1 MTTQAQPNFVQPRW
15 QFWIDRGGTFTDI
28 VARRPD
34 GALAT
39 HKLLSENPGH
49 YTDAALAGIRDLLG
63 VTRDAPIPAERI
75 AAVKM
80 GTTIATN
87 ALLERKGE
95 PTALFITRGF
105 RDALR
110 IAYQNRPRIF
120 DRHIVLPELLYGA
133 VHEIDER
140 IGARGEVL
148 TPLDMDQARREIEAA
163 YNAGYRSTAILCMH
177 GYRYPQHERAL
188 AALAREC
195 GFTQVSVSHEV
206 SPLMKLVSRGDTTV
220 ADAYLSP
227 VLRRYVER
235 ITRELPGVKVMFMQ
249 SSGGLT
255 DARRFQGKD
264 SVLSGPAGGVVGMV
278 RTAQGAGFDRI
289 IGFDMGG
296 TSTDVSHYAGEY
308 ERAFDTLVAGVR
320 MRAPMMSI
328 HTVAA
333 GGGSILH
340 FDGARMRVGPDSAG
354 AQPGPACYGRGGP
367 LTVTDCNVLLGRI
380 QPAYFPAV
388 FGAHGDAPL
397 DAAVTHVKFA
407 SLHSEI
413 VNKNNNLQS
422 IEAIAEGFLRIAVDN
437 MSNAIKKISVARGYD
452 VTRYTLA
459 CFGGAAGQ
467 HACLVADA
475 LAMPRIYIHP
485 YAGVLSAYGI
495 GLADITAMREQAV
508 EARLDAV
515 LLPRLTATLDT
526 LADAA
531 RTEVLAQ
538 EVTGEHINVMRR
550 AQIKYEGTDT
560 TLTVK
565 FGAIDEMTRGFERA
579 YRERYSFLMPERAL
593 VVESVAVEA
602 IGNATAE
609 PTFSRLHHGTVATP
623 HPTPTHEPPRR
634 AGSMTLPSPTGRRAG
649 DEERD
654 AMFMVAIRDARAV
667 ASLPAEAGRGS
678 LTSGHAATTAE
689 PPDAITRVR
698 VYCNGAYHDAPLYR
712 RENLHPGHLVKG
724 PAIIA
729 EANAT
734 TVIEPDWQAE
744 VTRDDHLVLTRA
756 ESYAARPART
766 AIGTRVDPVMLEIFN
781 NLFMAIAEQMGVT
794 LANTA
799 YSVNIKE
806 RLDFSCALF
815 NAEGELI
822 ANAPHM
828 PVHLGSMG
836 ESVRAVIHDNAGRM
850 RAGDVFMLNDPY
862 RGGTHLPDITVIT
875 PVFDAGHEN
884 EGKTLLFYVGSRGHH
899 ADIGGITPGSMPP
912 ASRHIYEE
920 GVLITNFLLV
930 EGGTLREA
938 ETRALLAGA
947 RYPSRNIEQN
957 LADLRAMIAANQK
970 GVAEILRMADEFGL
984 NVVHD
989 YMRHVQDNAEECV
1002 RRVIGALK
1010 DGEFSYEMDDGAVIR
1025 VKITID
1031 HNARSGVINFTGTSK
1046 QRNSNFNAPSAVTM
1060 AAVLYV
1066 FRSLVDDDIP
1076 LNAGC
1081 LKPLKVIIPEGC
1093 MLNPRYPAAVVAGN
1107 VETSQCVTDA
1117 LYGALGEN
1125 GGMGA
1130 SQGTM
1135 NNFTFGNERH
1145 QYYETISGGSG
1156 AGPGFDGTSVVQ
1168 THMTNSRLT
1177 DPEVLEWRFPVLLE
1191 SFAIRGGSGGAGKHR
1206 GGDGAIRRV
1215 KFLEAMTAAILSSHR
1230 RVPPYGMA
1238 GGAPGA
1244 VGRNHVKRAN
1254 GETFELGGCAQADMQ
1269 AGDIFVIETPGGGG
1283 YGKA

>member
-1 MTTQAQPNFVQPRW
+1 MNTQAQPARW

-34 GALAT
+34 GALVT

-49 YTDAALAGIRDLLG
+49 YEDAALAGMRDLLG
-63 VTRDAPIPAERI
+63 VAREAPIPAKRV
-75 AAVKM
+75 AVVKM

-133 VHEIDER
+133 AHEIDER

-148 TPLDMDQARREIEAA
+148 TPLDLAQARREVEAT
-163 YNAGYRSTAILCMH
+163 YKSGFRSAAVVCMH

-188 AALAREC
+188 AELAREC

-249 SSGGLT
+249 SNGGLT
-255 DARRFQGKD
+255 DARRFHGKD
-264 SVLSGPAGGVVGMV
+264 SVLSGPAGGVVGAV
-278 RTAQGAGFDRI
+278 RSAEGAGFNRI

-296 TSTDVSHYAGEY
+296 TSTDVSHYAGED

-380 QPAYFPAV
+380 QPAFFPAV
-388 FGAHGDAPL
+388 FGAGGDAPL
-397 DAAVTHVKFA
+397 DAAATREKFVF
-407 SLHSEI
+407 LHSKI
-413 VNKNNNLQS
+413 VNKNNNLQT
-422 IEAIAEGFLRIAVDN
+422 IEEIAEGFLRIAVDN
-437 MSNAIKKISVARGYD
+437 MANAIKKISVARGYD

-485 YAGVLSAYGI
+485 YAGVLSAYGM

-508 EARLDAV
+508 EARLEAR
-515 LLPRLTATLDT
+515 LLPRLISTLDT

-531 RTEVLAQ
+531 RAEVLAQ
-538 EVTGEHINVMRR
+538 DVAGAQISMARR
-550 AQIKYEGTDT
+550 VQIKYEGTDT
-560 TLTVK
+560 TLTVN
-565 FGAIDEMTRGFERA
+565 FGSVDEMTRAFEQA
-579 YRERYSFLMPERAL
+579 YRGRYSFLMPERAL
-593 VVESVAVEA
+593 VVESVVVET
-602 IGNATAE
+602 IGNATVESAIN
-609 PTFSRLHHGTVATP
+609 PLHQGFVVAP
-623 HPTPTHEPPRR
+623 HPNPAPRLL
-634 AGSMTLPSPTGRRAG
+634 AQA
-649 DEERD
+649 
-654 AMFMVAIRDARAV
+654 
-667 ASLPAEAGRGS
+667 LPAEAGRGR
-678 LTSGHAATTAE
+678 LAAGHAKFTDEAAKADTH
-689 PPDAITRVR
+689 VR
-698 VYCNGAYHDAPLYR
+698 VYSNGADHNAPLYR
-712 RENLHPGHLVKG
+712 REHLRPGHVVSG

-734 TVIEPDWQAE
+734 TVIEPDWQAK

-756 ESYAARPART
+756 KPRPART
-766 AIGTRVDPVMLEIFN
+766 AVGTRVDPVMLEIFN

-836 ESVRAVIHDNAGRM
+836 ESVRSVIRDNSGRM

-875 PVFDAGHEN
+875 PVFDAAGTHV
-884 EGKTLLFYVGSRGHH
+884 LFYVGSRGHH

-912 ASRHIYEE
+912 ASRHIDEE

-970 GVAEILRMADEFGL
+970 GVTEILRMVDEFGL

-1010 DGEFSYEMDDGAVIR
+1010 DGEFSYEMDDGAVIHLE
-1025 VKITID
+1025 ITID
-1031 HNARSGVINFTGTSK
+1031 HTARSGVIDFTGTSA
-1046 QRNSNFNAPSAVTM
+1046 QRDSNFNAPSAVTM

-1081 LKPLKVIIPEGC
+1081 LKPLRVIIPEGC

-1117 LYGALGEN
+1117 LYGALGA
-1125 GGMGA
+1125 MGA

-1191 SFAIRGGSGGAGKHR
+1191 SFEIRQGSGGKGKTN
-1206 GGDGAIRRV
+1206 GGNGATRRV
-1215 KFLEAMTAAILSSHR
+1215 RFLEAMTAAILSGHR

-1238 GGAPGA
+1238 GGKPGQP
-1244 VGRNHVKRAN
+1244 GRNYVVRAN
-1254 GETFELGGCAQADMQ
+1254 GATDELGGCDETAMNT
-1269 AGDIFVIETPGGGG
+1269 GDVFVIETPGGGG
-1283 YGKA
+1283 YGAA